1 MAEEKEN
8 KKVCIFGANGFI
20 GSHITKHLL
29 EKGYTVIAI
38 TRSPPEE
45 EKVSFLSR
53 KENFPEQER
62 LSLLQCSTDDTK
74 ELVKR
79 MGGCKSCIIASGIN
93 DPAYE
98 TWPEEM
104 VQLTENVLNCCS
116 EVGVERVVLLTST
129 GTTNPREGEPLEK
142 KEDVH
147 FSDPVL
153 QREQGKFAS
162 CAKTLAE
169 QKAFE
174 LGKKHGIRVCAICP
188 SAVLGPRFD
197 SKPCNDFIVRLLKG
211 ERKWEK
217 IPNGSMSFVDV
228 RDLAKLHVAAMENEK
243 ATGRFFGVCSNSAHF
258 SDIANHLHENYPS
271 FLVPPLPDSPLVRP
285 THFDFTKQKSLGV
298 ECRSVKQILKE
309 YVDYLI
315 EQGTIAPRQ

>member
-1 MAEEKEN
+1 MTQKENFFSFPFFLPSLSFFFHTHLKKPCFKKKKKKKKKNRSKKKKKKKMAEEKEN

-162 CAKTLAE
+162 CAKTLAG
-169 QKAFE
+169 FFFFCF
-174 LGKKHGIRVCAICP
+174 IFF
-188 SAVLGPRFD
+188 VLFFFYFLF
-197 SKPCNDFIVRLLKG
+197 FIYFFIF
-211 ERKWEK
+211 K
-217 IPNGSMSFVDV
+217 I
-228 RDLAKLHVAAMENEK
+228 
-243 ATGRFFGVCSNSAHF
+243 
-258 SDIANHLHENYPS
+258 
-271 FLVPPLPDSPLVRP
+271 
-285 THFDFTKQKSLGV
+285 
-298 ECRSVKQILKE
+298 
-309 YVDYLI
+309 
-315 EQGTIAPRQ
+315 